1 VAIDADYERYRAEI
15 ERLLDLARK
24 LPLELQERIRKAV
37 SRRQD
42 DLEARKQIDGTDAED
57 VGSRLLAQLVA
68 ADGELE
74 PARVYELLV
83 LIDAG
88 LAD

>member
-1 VAIDADYERYRAEI
+1 MAIDADYERYRAEI

>member
-1 VAIDADYERYRAEI
+1 
-15 ERLLDLARK
+15 

-42 DLEARKQIDGTDAED
+42 DLEARKQIDCTDAED